1 MWRCYSRAILFFRAE
16 AGVTA
21 IEFAVVA
28 PVLLLLLMGIIE
40 FSLIM
45 LASNV
50 LESATNLSSRLSK
63 TGYQDAGVTREQTII
78 NEVNSQAGSLL
89 DTTKLTI
96 SSKFYQQFDQINDP
110 EPWTDSNANGTRDPG
125 EPYTDIN
132 GNSQWDAD
140 LGVAGYGGPGDIVVF
155 TVSYPW
161 AIATP
166 IISNLVGSNGIFT
179 ITSHAVVRNEPY

>member
-1 MWRCYSRAILFFRAE
+1 MTRFFRAQD
-16 AGVTA
+16 GVAA
-21 IEFAVVA
+21 IEFAAVA
-28 PVLLLLLMGIIE
+28 PVLLLLIMGIIE

-63 TGYQDAGVTREQTII
+63 TGFADAGVTREQTII
-78 NEVNSQAGSLL
+78 NAVKAQAGSLL
-89 DTTKLTI
+89 DSTKLTI
-96 SSKFYQQFDQINDP
+96 SSKYYQQFDQINDP
-110 EPWTDSNANGTRDPG
+110 EPWTDKNSNGTWDAG

-132 GNSQWDAD
+132 GNGKWDAD
-140 LGVAGYGGPGDIVVF
+140 MGVAGYGGPGDIVVF

-161 AIATP
+161 SIATP
-166 IISNLVGSNGIFT
+166 IISDLVGTNGAYT